1 MGALALFRPART
13 EARQALH
20 EAISA
25 HAAAEQA
32 LIDARA
38 GVGRG
43 MRQADLAEERLASAV
58 VATAEAKASLAS
70 AMSAPP
76 TMPATLKVRDA
87 AVRTARAEEVAS
99 GDHVD
104 AARVALGEL
113 ERQAIAAQT
122 RLDEARAAVSNAANA
137 VIADEAL
144 APAIERAR
152 ALRGEL
158 DAVTLKLSVAINREL
173 ACLKFLSDNREEV
186 TSYRNIDV
194 VGHASFRTI
203 VLDWPRADEF
213 REASAILASERKVVD
228 MTVQRPARELWSG
241 ALAELHENPDAVLPL

>member
-122 RLDEARAAVSNAANA
+122 SLDEARAAVSNAANA

-144 APAIERAR
+144 APAIGR
-152 ALRGEL
+152 ALALRKEL
-158 DAVTLKLSVAINREL
+158 DAITMKLSAAINREL
-173 ACLKFLSDNREEV
+173 ACLKFLSENREKVSHHRTISVE
-186 TSYRNIDV
+186 
-194 VGHASFRTI
+194 GHASFAT
-203 VLDWPRADEF
+203 VTVEYPRADEF
-213 REASAILASERKVVD
+213 SEANAILASERKVD
-228 MTVQRPARELWSG
+228 MTVRRPVLEAW
-241 ALAELHENPDAVLPL
+241 AAVLAELHENPDAVLPL